1 MENTELGACEAR
13 TTVTIC
19 GAPLSVTLLSIASS
33 AVVSVTVFT
42 EGSKLIVSPSWASA
56 SACRSEPGPLSFPLV
71 TVIVVAGRFPLA
83 VVRCASA
90 NGIRETASSKR
101 R

>member
-1 MENTELGACEAR
+1 M
-13 TTVTIC
+13 VM
-19 GAPLSVTLLSIASS
+19 LLAMVSS
-33 AVVSVTVFT
+33 AVVSVTTPT
-42 EGSKLIVSPSWASA
+42 EGSKLIVSPSCASA
-56 SACRSEPGPLSFPLV
+56 SAWRSEPAPLSFPLV

>member
-1 MENTELGACEAR
+1 M
-13 TTVTIC
+13 V
-19 GAPLSVTLLSIASS
+19 SS
-33 AVVSVTVFT
+33 AVVSVTMFT

-56 SACRSEPGPLSFPLV
+56 IAWRSEPGPLSFPLV

-101 R
+101 K